1 MESSKKHNL
10 TIVNKKWNKFILEY
24 YMFWNYLD
32 KVTNNRI
39 FPIYKANWGAR
50 PGYSEQPPKS
60 YK

>member
-32 KVTNNRI
+32 KVTNKRI
-39 FPIYKANWGAR
+39 FPI
-50 PGYSEQPPKS
+50 
-60 YK
+60 